1 MIKIKKIFLNEHSIL
16 LVTSVAISKKT
27 DLKLVTIALGPKI
40 FISVFKVLHCSN
52 DYKQTIFHHE
62 IGNTDFPF

>member
-27 DLKLVTIALGPKI
+27 DLKLATIALGPKI
-40 FISVFKVLHCSN
+40 FISVIKVLYCRN
-52 DYKQTIFHHE
+52 DYDQIIFQ
-62 IGNTDFPF
+62 P

>member
-40 FISVFKVLHCSN
+40 FISVNNVLYCRN
-52 DYKQTIFHHE
+52 DYDQIIFQ
-62 IGNTDFPF
+62 P

>member
-40 FISVFKVLHCSN
+40 FISVIKVLYCRN
-52 DYKQTIFHHE
+52 DYDQIIFQ
-62 IGNTDFPF
+62 P

>member
-40 FISVFKVLHCSN
+40 LISVIKVLYCRN
-52 DYKQTIFHHE
+52 DYDQIIFQ
-62 IGNTDFPF
+62 P